1 MAEEESSETRPD
13 DSKDNIF
20 EILQK
25 EAKLSAENVVAG
37 DTKYNAGVDMHHTL
51 SDLKRDHHA
60 IHGFRNL
67 PGLQCPPVQTNI
79 AKEEQDNSE
88 VNSSPEAKKLKLS
101 MPSTPQGLSD
111 SCVSPESGKRR
122 RIQHDYRR
130 LSSSGYVDDYEA
142 GKDQR
147 FAVGNE
153 TELVPGTTATSPR
166 SKSNT
171 SSPKTRSPISFGSAK
186 FPNSAA
192 QDTGVK
198 MNVQNNSEVDGCRG
212 DVRIQKDHQEGRS
225 PHKDRHRGHHS
236 HSQDKKD
243 SSHNPDQ
250 SHHHSQH
257 HHRHSHSHKSAVSRD
272 HTVGHHNDKQ
282 ESMNGSIANDHYGS
296 DNKRSLKVEAVK
308 REVTT
313 KVDPPDLNRTVGQSK
328 PTNSQPRTP
337 TKKRIVS
344 NCGVQV
350 NLRRRT
356 DTKSV
361 QVSLGHPGGSVHR
374 VTNGDRHHSPKEHLV
389 SHQKQRIKISQGTQT
404 YEAVAPPVTTLP
416 PSLNYVAPTASFDTK
431 VHLNKTQAQVPG
443 LIQSKYSKYIH
454 VEKYTNGGAY
464 VVHTYQDE
472 LSDLSKEEMEEFVS
486 EYFDLV
492 YGETNG
498 SANFVMGIVHRSA
511 ENLPDFIDYFGDLY
525 PNLTVKAGVLGKSDI
540 ETMTISKY
548 REQVIKTYQNGTYR
562 SGPLL
567 QISLVGTVHEEVGD
581 YFPEFL
587 DLLEENPFLNVVM
600 PWGKLAAIKL
610 NSRTES
616 NDGPILWARPGEQ
629 LVPTADMPKSPFKRK
644 RGLNELKNLHY
655 LPRAT
660 EPREVLVEDRTR
672 CHADHIGQGFDR
684 LTTAAVG
691 VLKAVNCGEKDQSRI
706 VKDVICFDAK
716 DFFDLTNKLH
726 LDLHEPPVSQCVTW
740 VEDAKLNQLHREGI
754 RYARIQLCHDDIY
767 FIPRN
772 VIHQFK
778 TVSSVTSIAWHV
790 RLKQYHP
797 ELLNS
802 TTDSEE
808 NVLSES
814 SVTEERS
821 FSETELKSDIVSHVP
836 EPEKVLP
843 ASEVVTTVTP
853 VTPVKVETLNPE
865 TS

>member
-1 MAEEESSETRPD
+1 MLKSE
-13 DSKDNIF
+13 K
-20 EILQK
+20 
-25 EAKLSAENVVAG
+25 
-37 DTKYNAGVDMHHTL
+37 
-51 SDLKRDHHA
+51 
-60 IHGFRNL
+60 
-67 PGLQCPPVQTNI
+67 
-79 AKEEQDNSE
+79 SE
-88 VNSSPEAKKLKLS
+88 K
-101 MPSTPQGLSD
+101 
-111 SCVSPESGKRR
+111 
-122 RIQHDYRR
+122 
-130 LSSSGYVDDYEA
+130 
-142 GKDQR
+142 
-147 FAVGNE
+147 
-153 TELVPGTTATSPR
+153 
-166 SKSNT
+166 
-171 SSPKTRSPISFGSAK
+171 IS
-186 FPNSAA
+186 
-192 QDTGVK
+192 
-198 MNVQNNSEVDGCRG
+198 

-236 HSQDKKD
+236 HSQDTKD
-243 SSHNPDQ
+243 SSHNPGQ
-250 SHHHSQH
+250 SHHHSRH

-272 HTVGHHNDKQ
+272 HTLGHHNDKQ
-282 ESMNGSIANDHYGS
+282 ESVNGSIANDHYGS

-350 NLRRRT
+350 NLRRWT

-404 YEAVAPPVTTLP
+404 YEAVALPVTTLP

-431 VHLNKTQAQVPG
+431 VHLNKIQAQVPG

-525 PNLTVKAGVLGKSDI
+525 TNLTVKAGVLGKSDI

-562 SGPLL
+562 SGQLL

-644 RGLNELKNLHY
+644 R
-655 LPRAT
+655 
-660 EPREVLVEDRTR
+660 
-672 CHADHIGQGFDR
+672 
-684 LTTAAVG
+684 
-691 VLKAVNCGEKDQSRI
+691 
-706 VKDVICFDAK
+706 
-716 DFFDLTNKLH
+716 
-726 LDLHEPPVSQCVTW
+726 
-740 VEDAKLNQLHREGI
+740 
-754 RYARIQLCHDDIY
+754 
-767 FIPRN
+767 
-772 VIHQFK
+772 
-778 TVSSVTSIAWHV
+778 
-790 RLKQYHP
+790 
-797 ELLNS
+797 
-802 TTDSEE
+802 
-808 NVLSES
+808 
-814 SVTEERS
+814 
-821 FSETELKSDIVSHVP
+821 
-836 EPEKVLP
+836 
-843 ASEVVTTVTP
+843 
-853 VTPVKVETLNPE
+853 
-865 TS
+865 